1 MLAALGLATTLTI
14 ALSVV
19 LSAVVSVII
28 LWLLYKL
35 WIIIK
40 VQSEIDLDK
49 RREKLRKKGKY
60 NIPRRYY

>member
-1 MLAALGLATTLTI
+1 MLAALGLTTTLVI
-14 ALSVV
+14 ALSIV
-19 LSAVVSVII
+19 LSAIVSVII
-28 LWLLYKL
+28 LWLFYKL

>member
-1 MLAALGLATTLTI
+1 MLAALGLTTTLVI

-19 LSAVVSVII
+19 LSAVASVII
-28 LWLLYKL
+28 LWLFYKL

>member
-1 MLAALGLATTLTI
+1 MLAALGLTTTLII

-28 LWLLYKL
+28 LWLFYKL
-35 WIIIK
+35 WIIVK

>member
-1 MLAALGLATTLTI
+1 MLAALGLTTTLVI

-19 LSAVVSVII
+19 LSAIVSVII
-28 LWLLYKL
+28 LWLFYKL
-35 WIIIK
+35 WIIVK